1 MELTK
6 NVKVCGLKTVP
17 RYVANWPTNIINS
30 AFNKCGIPIVTS
42 GGVFYGQCMQR
53 MLEEAIKE
61 GIEIAV
67 TVDFDSVF
75 RPDQLSQLISVI
87 VNNDH
92 IDALAALQSRRGA
105 PNPLFN
111 PEGEFEVG
119 KVCNVEFNGEPLKV
133 ATAHFGLTAIKLDR
147 LKDVPK
153 PWFFSQPNDNGTW
166 GDQRIEDDIW
176 FWKQWEK
183 AGRSVYVDSS
193 VSIGHM
199 EEMVSVY
206 DDNGIHNVVY
216 PNQWYEDNIL
226 CRR

>member
-1 MELTK
+1 MDSKE
-6 NVKVCGLKTVP
+6 VKICGLKTVP

-30 AFNKCGIPIVTS
+30 AFNANHIPLVTT

-53 MLEEAIKE
+53 MLEEAIGN
-61 GIEIAV
+61 GIDIVV

-75 RPDQLSQLISVI
+75 RPDQLKRLIDVI
-87 VNNDH
+87 VNSDH

-105 PNPLFN
+105 ANPLFN
-111 PEGEFEVG
+111 PAGEFEIG
-119 KVCNVEFNGEPLKV
+119 KEVEVRFEGEPLKV

-153 PWFFSQPNDNGTW
+153 PWFCSKPGEDGTW
-166 GDQRIEDDIW
+166 GDNRIDDDIW
-176 FWKQWEK
+176 FWKQWAD

-199 EEMVSVY
+199 EEMVSIY
-206 DDNGIHNVVY
+206 DSEGQHTIQY
-216 PNQWYEDNIL
+216 PNVWYEENVI
-226 CRR
+226 CKR

>member
-1 MELTK
+1 MESRE
-6 NVKVCGLKTVP
+6 VKICCLKTVP

-30 AFNKCGIPIVTS
+30 AFNANGIPIVTS

-53 MLEEAIKE
+53 MLEEAIAQ
-61 GIEIAV
+61 GIDIAI

-75 RPDQLSQLISVI
+75 RPDQVKRLIDVA

-111 PEGEFEVG
+111 PDGEFEVG
-119 KVCNVEFNGEPLKV
+119 KVCQVEFKGEPLKV
-133 ATAHFGLTAIKLDR
+133 STAHFGLTAIKLDR

-153 PWFFSQPNDNGTW
+153 PWFYSKPGATGEWNED
-166 GDQRIEDDIW
+166 RIEDDIW
-176 FWKQWEK
+176 FWRQWAN

-206 DDNGIHNVVY
+206 DENGNHQMKY
-216 PNQWYEDNIL
+216 PNEWYEENVL
-226 CRR
+226 CQR